1 MSIFEAFLQPFFCA
15 SCWFVPRW
23 RFSRVSAR
31 LWLTAGQQSCHFCH
45 ALLPGSPSR
54 IVVRA
59 RHCSLSG
66 TEACRDG
73 NFRLRGAR
81 RPRITPW
88 AASPSRAL
96 RVLWTRAGRRSG
108 GQDRGPGPFRNKIFV
123 EAKLRSPHKVVR
135 GSVKNPECTLLKRKS
150 PPPASPGL
158 RALRRPL
165 KTAPRR
171 LRKKQRRRTRLRR
184 GIDVKE
190 STGGRAPARP
200 PCQPLSSAGWR
211 PSPPRPAPR
220 ETPANPP

>member
-1 MSIFEAFLQPFFCA
+1 MQPFFCA
-15 SCWFVPRW
+15 SCWFVLRW
-23 RFSRVSAR
+23 RFSRISAR

-165 KTAPRR
+165 KAASRR

-190 STGGRAPARP
+190 RARQESPRTPALPAFGRCRLAPQRTT
-200 PCQPLSSAGWR
+200 
-211 PSPPRPAPR
+211 PRPAP
-220 ETPANPP
+220 NPRKFR